1 MKKYKKLALI
11 ILVILNCV
19 VLLGQIWPEGVPP
32 FAKSINIIFLT
43 ISFCYFMISL
53 YNIHSKK

>member
-19 VLLGQIWPEGVPP
+19 VLLGQIWPEGWGEL
-32 FAKSINIIFLT
+32 NQ
-43 ISFCYFMISL
+43 
-53 YNIHSKK
+53 